1 MKTKILKITNM
12 AKKNHT
18 VEDQN
23 LENVQE
29 ALNTTTAWIEKNQD
43 KLTWAIIVIA
53 LVVTGILALSTYVI
67 KPKAVEASNE
77 NAKAVTYFMQ
87 GDWAKALNGDDAECI
102 GFQAI
107 ADEYKLFQGGKLA
120 ALYAGVCYYQ
130 LGQYEDAVAYLNKFS
145 ADDLTIEP
153 AALQLMGDAYVQME
167 EYAKAVKAF
176 EAAAKSGNGLI
187 APMSLKKAGLVYL
200 EMGNKAAAKKAFETI
215 KADYANSTEAQ
226 GIEKYIAIAE

>member
-1 MKTKILKITNM
+1 M
-12 AKKNHT
+12 AKKKQT

-29 ALNTTTAWIEKNQD
+29 ALNTTSVWIEKNQN
-43 KLTWAIIVIA
+43 KLTWTVTIIVA
-53 LVVTGILALSTYVI
+53 LVVGALALNTYVI

-87 GDWAKALNGDDAECI
+87 GNWEKALNGDDAECI

-107 ADEYKLFQGGKLA
+107 ADEYKCYQSGKLA

-130 LGQYEDAVAYLNKFS
+130 LGQYEDAAAYLKKFS

-153 AALQLMGDAYVQME
+153 AALQLLGDAYVQME
-167 EYAKAVKAF
+167 DYAKAVKAF
-176 EAAAKSGNGLI
+176 ESAAKSGNQLI
-187 APMSLKKAGLVYL
+187 APMSLKKAGFVYL
-200 EMGNKAAAKKAFETI
+200 EMGNKTAAKKAFETI
-215 KADYANSTEAQ
+215 KADYPASAEAQ
-226 GIEKYIAIAE
+226 DIDKYIAVAE

>member
-1 MKTKILKITNM
+1 M
-12 AKKNHT
+12 AKKKQS

-29 ALNTTTAWIEKNQD
+29 ALNTTSAWIEKNQN
-43 KLTWAIIVIA
+43 KLTWAI
-53 LVVTGILALSTYVI
+53 LVVAAIAVGVLALNTYII
-67 KPKAVEASNE
+67 KPKKVEISNE
-77 NAKAVTYFMQ
+77 NAKSVVYFMQ
-87 GDWAKALNGDDAECI
+87 GDYTKALNGDEAECL

-107 ADEYKLFQGGKLA
+107 ADEYKCYQGGKLA

-176 EAAAKSGNGLI
+176 EAAAKSGNEMI

-200 EMGNKAAAKKAFETI
+200 EMGDKAAAKKAFETI

>member
-1 MKTKILKITNM
+1 M
-12 AKKNHT
+12 AKKKQT

-29 ALNTTTAWIEKNQD
+29 ALNTTSVWIEKNQN
-43 KLTWAIIVIA
+43 KLTWAVTIIVA
-53 LVVTGILALSTYVI
+53 LVVGALALNTYVI

-87 GDWAKALNGDDAECI
+87 GNWEKALNGDDAECI

-107 ADEYKLFQGGKLA
+107 ADEYKCYQSGKLA

-130 LGQYEDAVAYLNKFS
+130 LGQYEDAAAYLKKFS

-153 AALQLMGDAYVQME
+153 AALQLLGDAYVQME
-167 EYAKAVKAF
+167 DYAKAVKAF
-176 EAAAKSGNGLI
+176 ESAAMSGNQLI
-187 APMSLKKAGLVYL
+187 APMSLKKAGFVYL
-200 EMGNKAAAKKAFETI
+200 EMGNKTAAKKAFETI
-215 KADYANSTEAQ
+215 KADYPASAEAQ
-226 GIEKYIAIAE
+226 DIDKYIAVAE

>member
-1 MKTKILKITNM
+1 M
-12 AKKNHT
+12 AKKKVT
-18 VEDQN
+18 KEDQN

-29 ALNTTTAWIEKNQD
+29 ALNTTSAWIEKNQN
-43 KLTWAIIVIA
+43 KLTWTVTIIVA
-53 LVVTGILALSTYVI
+53 LVVGALALNTYVI

-87 GDWAKALNGDDAECI
+87 GNWEKALNGDDAECI

-107 ADEYKLFQGGKLA
+107 ADEYKCYQSGKLA

-130 LGQYEDAVAYLNKFS
+130 LGQYEDAAAYLKKFS

-153 AALQLMGDAYVQME
+153 AALQLLGDAYVQME
-167 EYAKAVKAF
+167 DYAKAVKAF
-176 EAAAKSGNGLI
+176 ESAAKSGNQLI
-187 APMSLKKAGLVYL
+187 APMSLKKAGFVYL

-215 KADYANSTEAQ
+215 KADYPASAEAQ
-226 GIEKYIAIAE
+226 DIDKYIAQ